1 MGQLFAQEKSIL
13 SEKELLTLEISN
25 IDMGITY
32 LRYQVDGEKLHN
44 WNKFDISS
52 PRIIGT
58 VTDFLQN
65 IIYIQQ
71 SYDGLTW
78 SPSSLFQ
85 YNEEKERW
93 VLLQDEQRDKKDLLV
108 DIELLA
114 HIPFGIYG
122 EYYKAGIGGQVHI
135 RTLFANNISIG
146 IAGGYTFGLT
156 DTFRVNQFHKV
167 NLIGTAGYTLP
178 LNKILSL
185 TPEVGLGVLF
195 HIPVGSV
202 YSQPIGNVHL
212 FVDFVAQAGV
222 DINVKV
228 NNKTSLYINPRIIL
242 FPQVEALGIL
252 GEISIGT
259 SITY

>member
-1 MGQLFAQEKSIL
+1 MGQLFAQENSIL
-13 SEKELLTLEISN
+13 SDKELLTLEITN
-25 IDMGITY
+25 INAGVKY
-32 LRYQVDGEKLHN
+32 FRYQIDGEKLHR
-44 WNKFDISS
+44 WKDVDINY
-52 PRIIGT
+52 PFITGT
-58 VTDFLQN
+58 ATDFLQN
-65 IIYIQQ
+65 IIFLQQ
-71 SYDGLTW
+71 SYDGITW
-78 SPSSLFQ
+78 SPSRLFQ

-93 VLLQDEQRDKKDLLV
+93 TLFQDKHTDKKHLLV

-146 IAGGYTFGLT
+146 IASGYAFGFT
-156 DTFRVNQFHKV
+156 DTFRVDQFHKV

-185 TPEVGLGVLF
+185 TPELGLGVLF
-195 HIPVGSV
+195 HIPVGAV
-202 YSQPIGNVHL
+202 YSQPAENVHL
-212 FVDFVAQAGV
+212 FVDFVGQAGV

-228 NNKTSLYINPRIIL
+228 NNKFSLYINPRIIL